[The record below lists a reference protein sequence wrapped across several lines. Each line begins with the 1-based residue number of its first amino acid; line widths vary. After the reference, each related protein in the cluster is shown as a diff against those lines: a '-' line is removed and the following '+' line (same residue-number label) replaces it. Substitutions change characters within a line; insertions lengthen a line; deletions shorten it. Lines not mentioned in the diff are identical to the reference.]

1 VVLQYQD
8 HQLDLVVLEN
18 LVDLFVP
25 EDLEDLFVLVVQ

>member
-8 HQLDLVVLEN
+8 HQLDLVVLET
-18 LVDLFVP
+18 LEGLFVP